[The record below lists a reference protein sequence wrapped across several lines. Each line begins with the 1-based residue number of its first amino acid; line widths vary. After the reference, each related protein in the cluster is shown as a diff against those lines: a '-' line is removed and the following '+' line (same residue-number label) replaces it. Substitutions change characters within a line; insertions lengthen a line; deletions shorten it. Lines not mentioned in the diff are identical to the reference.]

1 VHVVLVSNCE
11 QAALGRTRTLLDRY
25 GTRIGDRAWATL
37 ITQQALDE
45 LHSALRRVASR
56 HTSVACYRS
65 DSTVG
70 LRLIWVV
77 GNRSA
82 YDLHGRFAVATAQR
96 KTVLALPYRHAALI
110 ARLAGYAHDLGKA
123 SVHFQNK
130 LKESCAAG
138 KANGSPGR
146 DPIRHEW
153 LSAWLFRHVL
163 REGSALEPQSLRL
176 AWEAMRAAA
185 GDRLAGPASQSAPP
199 LELVMH
205 SALDAVGW
213 AVCTHHGA
221 IGGALDQP
229 AGIDGACHI
238 HIEGRNPQPNLT
250 LAHAPGGGTDA
261 ARWVELLQAMDK
273 LVRRLRPVDQSAQY
287 WEGVMLMARAALILS
302 DHAVSAG
309 TFPGSPEEGIVYA
322 NTKPESALEPQPR
335 TLQRAKRASAR
346 RPVRRLDQ
354 PLSWHLLRVGE
365 RAAENLRMLAGDQLP
380 ALERELT
387 QSILAARA
395 EPGSPFAWQDRA
407 AEYVSELR
415 GGKLVF
421 DVASTGA
428 GKTLANLKIALAMRP
443 EAARLAV
450 AFNLR
455 SLTHQTFE
463 AFGKHVRRY
472 DAKAFARDFV
482 CLLGER
488 GAVERDFSKEDEDDI
503 KTREELEL
511 DGARDLVL
519 PEWLKQIAGRS
530 GESDAEAKERLAK
543 LIASPVLVCTMDWIV
558 ASGEPGEQDR
568 HAKALIRVAHS
579 DLILDEVD
587 SYDTKAAVAVMR
599 VVQTAAT
606 FGRNVIVSSATLNPP
621 LARGIALAYSRGRAA
636 YEAMFGAEPWHLVLA
651 GDRFD
656 PQSTPSPSVQEAD
669 TLYRDTMRSMAQG
682 LCGQAPLR
690 RAEVVPVQSAE
701 TFCSTIAKQALALH
715 EHNATSP
722 PGLPC
727 RLSIGLVR
735 VAQVET
741 CMNVSDALREC
752 GQFTVTAY
760 HARDV
765 QERRAYKEKW
775 LDRILDR
782 NGPSWVD
789 ALLEVMPKLKDATG
803 DVRLV
808 VVATPVEEVGR
819 DHDFDWAIIEPSSM
833 HSIVQTAGRVNRH
846 RREGLAQGRV
856 NVSILSE
863 NLRSARGEKFAFVR
877 PGLET
882 ESPGTTET
890 THRSHDMRELLRS
903 AIGSEFDGVV
913 DAGLVFDANGR
924 KATMSQCDEQAV
936 KLQMEIAMPVIER
949 SAQLES
955 HFMLA
960 KFTEMFPLRERG
972 ARVVYELDLSRDEFY
987 KAPRPAGDT
996 AARCGEVCY
1005 SAPPA
1010 TGVWLSPDLLT
1021 DPFRSGRLL
1030 VALDSRY
1037 TPNGIERLDVLWN
1050 GVRAR

>member
-1 VHVVLVSNCE
+1 MHVVLVSNCE

-82 YDLHGRFAVATAQR
+82 YDAQGRFAVAMAQR
-96 KTVLALPYRHAALI
+96 KTVLVLPYRHAALI

-123 SVHFQNK
+123 SRHFQDK
-130 LKESCAAG
+130 LAKSCTVG
-138 KANGSPGR
+138 KVDPSPGR

-153 LSAWLFRHVL
+153 LSAWLFRHML
-163 REGSALEPQSLRL
+163 REASALKPQSLRL

-185 GDRLAGPASQSAPP
+185 GDPLAGPASQSAPP

-221 IGGALDQP
+221 MGGALDQP
-229 AGIDGACHI
+229 AGIDGSNHLHSHGCSI
-238 HIEGRNPQPNLT
+238 QQNLT
-250 LAHAPGGGTDA
+250 FADAPGGGTDA
-261 ARWVELLQAMDK
+261 ARWVELLQEMDK
-273 LVRRLRPVDQSAQY
+273 LARRLRPVDRSAQY

-302 DHAVSAG
+302 DHAISAG

-322 NTKPESALEPQPR
+322 NTKPEFAPEPQPR
-335 TLQRAKRASAR
+335 TLQRAKRAPGR
-346 RPVRRLDQ
+346 RAVRRLDQ

-365 RAAENLRMLAGDQLP
+365 RAGENLRMLAGDQLP
-380 ALERELT
+380 VLERELT
-387 QSILAARA
+387 QSILAACA
-395 EPGSPFAWQDRA
+395 EPGSRFAWQDRA
-407 AEYVSELR
+407 AECVSGLR

-463 AFGKHVRRY
+463 AFGKHVRRI
-472 DAKAFARDFV
+472 DAKAFSRDFV

-488 GAVERDFSKEDEDDI
+488 GAVAIDFSKEDEDDI
-503 KTREELEL
+503 ETREELEL
-511 DGARDLVL
+511 DGAHDLLV
-519 PEWLKQIAGRS
+519 PEWLEHIAGRA
-530 GESDAEAKERLAK
+530 GESDAATKERLAK

-558 ASGEPGEQDR
+558 ASGEPGQQDR
-568 HAKALIRVAHS
+568 HAKALIRVSHS

-587 SYDTKAAVAVMR
+587 SYDTKATVAVMR

-636 YEAMFGAEPWHLVLA
+636 YEAMFGAEPWHLVIV

-690 RAEVVPVQSAE
+690 RAEVVNVQRE
-701 TFCSTIAKQALALH
+701 TFCSTIAEQALALH

-741 CMNVSDALREC
+741 CMNVSEALREC
-752 GQFTVTAY
+752 GHFTVTAY

-782 NGPSWVD
+782 NSPSWVD
-789 ALLEVMPKLKDATG
+789 ALLEIMPQIKDATG

-846 RREGLAQGRV
+846 RREGLTQGRV
-856 NVSILSE
+856 NVSILSQ
-863 NLRSARGEKFAFVR
+863 NLRSTRGEKFAFVR

-882 ESPGTTET
+882 EIPGTTET
-890 THRSHDMRELLRS
+890 THRSHDMHELLRS
-903 AIGSEFDGVV
+903 PSGSEFDGVV
-913 DAGLVFDANGR
+913 DAGLVFDTNGR

-936 KLQMEIAMPVIER
+936 ELQMKIAMPVIER
-949 SAQLES
+949 SAQFES
-955 HFMLA
+955 HFMLK
-960 KFTEMFPLRERG
+960 KFADLFPLREKG

-1010 TGVWLSPDLLT
+1010 TGVWLSPDLLA
-1021 DPFRSGRLL
+1021 DPFRSGRVL
-1030 VALDSRY
+1030 VSLDDKYVR
-1037 TPNGIERLDVLWN
+1037 NGIARLDILWN

>member
-1 VHVVLVSNCE
+1 MHVVLVSNCE
-11 QAALGRTRTLLDRY
+11 QAAIGRTRTLLDRY

-82 YDLHGRFAVATAQR
+82 YDAQGRFAVATAQR

-123 SVHFQNK
+123 SRHFQDK
-130 LKESCAAG
+130 LAKSCTVG
-138 KANGSPGR
+138 KVDPSLGH

-153 LSAWLFRHVL
+153 LSAWLFRHML

-221 IGGALDQP
+221 MGGALDQP
-229 AGIDGACHI
+229 AGIDGTRHLHSDGHGI
-238 HIEGRNPQPNLT
+238 QQNLT
-250 LAHAPGGGTDA
+250 FADAPGGGTDA
-261 ARWVELLQAMDK
+261 TRWVELLQEMDK
-273 LVRRLRPVDQSAQY
+273 LARRLRPVDRSAQY

-302 DHAVSAG
+302 DHAISAG

-322 NTKPESALEPQPR
+322 NTKPEFAPEPRRR
-335 TLQRAKRASAR
+335 TLQRAKRAPGR

-365 RAAENLRMLAGDQLP
+365 RAGENLRMLAGDQLP
-380 ALERELT
+380 VLERELT

-395 EPGSPFAWQDRA
+395 EPGSRFAWQDRA
-407 AEYVSELR
+407 AEFVSGLR

-463 AFGKHVRRY
+463 AFGRHVRRI
-472 DAKAFARDFV
+472 DAKAFSRDFV

-488 GAVERDFSKEDEDDI
+488 GSVEVDFSKEDEDDI
-503 KTREELEL
+503 KTREELEI
-511 DGARDLVL
+511 DGAHDLLV
-519 PEWLKQIAGRS
+519 PEWLEHIAGRA
-530 GESDAEAKERLAK
+530 GESDAAAKERLAK

-558 ASGEPGEQDR
+558 ASGEPGQQDR
-568 HAKALIRVAHS
+568 HAKALIRVSHS

-636 YEAMFGAEPWHLVLA
+636 YEAMFGAEPWHLVIV
-651 GDRFD
+651 GDRFE

-690 RAEVVPVQSAE
+690 RAEVANVQRE
-701 TFCSTIAKQALALH
+701 TFCSTIAEQALALH
-715 EHNATSP
+715 EHNASSP
-722 PGLPC
+722 PGLSC

-741 CMNVSDALREC
+741 CMNVSDSLREC
-752 GQFTVTAY
+752 GHFTVTAY

-765 QERRAYKEKW
+765 QERRTYKEKW

-782 NGPSWVD
+782 NSPSWVD
-789 ALLEVMPKLKDATG
+789 ALLEIMPQIKDARG

-846 RREGLAQGRV
+846 RREGLTHGRV

-863 NLRSARGEKFAFVR
+863 NLRSTRGEKFAFVR

-882 ESPGTTET
+882 EIPGKTET

-903 AIGSEFDGVV
+903 ASGSEFDGAV

-936 KLQMEIAMPVIER
+936 ELQMKIVMPVIKR
-949 SAQLES
+949 SAQFES
-955 HFMLA
+955 HFMLKEFA
-960 KFTEMFPLRERG
+960 ELFPLREKG

-996 AARCGEVCY
+996 AARCGKVCY
-1005 SAPPA
+1005 SSPPA

-1030 VALDSRY
+1030 VSLDSRY
-1037 TPNGIERLDVLWN
+1037 TPNGIERLEVLWN